1 MTQPIPVIETRRLIL
16 RGMRDGD
23 FAPFAAMNADARVME
38 HFPATLTDE
47 QSRAMANRIDDHFAR
62 HGHGFWM
69 VEAAGVA
76 DFAGIAGLMVPG
88 FEAHF
93 TPAVE
98 IGWRLAPACWG
109 KGYATEA
116 ARALLEFGFGR
127 VGLEEIVSFTVT
139 ANRRS
144 RRVME
149 RIGMTHDAPGDFDHP
164 NLPEGDPLR
173 RHVLYRLS
181 KADWASS
188 R

>member
-1 MTQPIPVIETRRLIL
+1 MQPVPIIQTQRLIL

-23 FAPFAAMNADARVME
+23 FAPFAAMNADPRVME
-38 HFPATLTDE
+38 YFRATMTRD
-47 QSRAMANRIDDHFAR
+47 QSSAMIRRIEDHFAR
-62 HGHGFWM
+62 YGHGFWM
-69 VEAAGVA
+69 VEAVGVA

-88 FEAHF
+88 FEVRFA
-93 TPAVE
+93 PAVE
-98 IGWRLAPACWG
+98 IGWRFAPACWG

-116 ARALLEFGFGR
+116 ARALLAFGFDR
-127 VGLEEIVSFTVT
+127 VGLEEVVSFTVP

-181 KADWASS
+181 RTDWALS